1 MEQVFSEL
9 TFWHWL
15 VLGLI
20 LFGIEMMTGTF
31 DLLMVAIAAWLTAG
45 FAYFAPDAWTVWQ
58 WQMVIFG
65 IASTALIVFG
75 RTVLSGI
82 RKSSPD
88 HPTLNRRMAALI
100 GERGMAMGDFLSG
113 SGQVRIGDTVWRAEA
128 VEGEM
133 IRTGDTVVVEG
144 ARMTTALVRR
154 ATA

>member
-58 WQMVIFG
+58 WQMV
-65 IASTALIVFG
+65 
-75 RTVLSGI
+75 TVRFAG
-82 RKSSPD
+82 
-88 HPTLNRRMAALI
+88 AAHH
-100 GERGMAMGDFLSG
+100 
-113 SGQVRIGDTVWRAEA
+113 W
-128 VEGEM
+128 
-133 IRTGDTVVVEG
+133 
-144 ARMTTALVRR
+144 
-154 ATA
+154 

>member
-1 MEQVFSEL
+1 
-9 TFWHWL
+9 
-15 VLGLI
+15 
-20 LFGIEMMTGTF
+20 
-31 DLLMVAIAAWLTAG
+31 
-45 FAYFAPDAWTVWQ
+45 
-58 WQMVIFG
+58 MVIFG